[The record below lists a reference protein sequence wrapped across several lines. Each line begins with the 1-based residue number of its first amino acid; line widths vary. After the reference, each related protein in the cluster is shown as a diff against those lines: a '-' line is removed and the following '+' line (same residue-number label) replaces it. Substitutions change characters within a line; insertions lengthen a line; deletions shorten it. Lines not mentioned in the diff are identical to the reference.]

1 MSKLTNIFNFCYNW
15 NTSLRDMVF
24 LQLMKIEGTKQSP
37 SIASTNKIASVG
49 TLCQRR
55 QLMSRNDVRRGKIMA
70 KAFKFG
76 DDISTDHIAPGRL
89 FHLRS
94 DLQEF
99 AKHVL
104 EDADPNFASSM
115 QKGDFVVAGNNFGL
129 GSSREHA
136 PQIIKISG
144 VQAVLAKSFARIF
157 YRNAINIGLLAIEC
171 DTDLIDAGDELELD
185 VKNGSIKNLTK
196 SIEIKFAPLPDVMI
210 KLLADGGLVEHV
222 KKYGDFNLA

>member
-1 MSKLTNIFNFCYNW
+1 MC
-15 NTSLRDMVF
+15 
-24 LQLMKIEGTKQSP
+24 P
-37 SIASTNKIASVG
+37 
-49 TLCQRR
+49 
-55 QLMSRNDVRRGKIMA
+55 

-104 EDADPNFASSM
+104 EDADAEFASKM
-115 QKGDFVVAGNNFGL
+115 VKGDFVVAGNNFGL

-136 PQIIKISG
+136 PQIIKIAG

-171 DTDLIDAGDELELD
+171 DTDLINAGDDIELD
-185 VKNGSIKNLTK
+185 VKNGVVKNHTQL
-196 SIEIKFAPLPDVMI
+196 SEIKFAPLPEVMI
-210 KLLADGGLVEHV
+210 KLLEDGGLIEHV
-222 KKYGDFNLA
+222 KKYGDFKLV